1 MGVVTYAYNPS
12 YFRGKDRRITV
23 QGQPRQ
29 KVSETPSSIRQ
40 VRWLILVIPA
50 MQKAIGRRITV
61 RG

>member
-29 KVSETPSSIRQ
+29 Q